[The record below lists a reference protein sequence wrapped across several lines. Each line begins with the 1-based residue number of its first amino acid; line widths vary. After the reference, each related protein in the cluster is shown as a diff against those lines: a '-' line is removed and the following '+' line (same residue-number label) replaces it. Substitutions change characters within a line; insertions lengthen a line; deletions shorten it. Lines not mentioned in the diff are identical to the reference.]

1 MSAIGIVLT
10 LFTSTTLAQDTIDIG
25 TLKKKDV
32 KVVQKVLYPKK
43 GLKELGAH
51 FGVMPFDAYT
61 FTPKLELT
69 YGMHLSDKFAWE
81 VALGGGYGLRNGTF
95 RVLEGPS
102 YGITPDAYRYLGSIT
117 TDIQWAPIY
126 AKMSWDGKK
135 VFHHD
140 FYALAGA
147 GITMEQAF
155 MEDKSMAFA
164 PGVAIGFGARIF
176 LPNKAAIR
184 IQLRDDILL
193 QPRAKTVESQ
203 SFYLK
208 QNTSISVGYVLL
220 NK

>member
-1 MSAIGIVLT
+1 MSITGFLLT
-10 LFTSTTLAQDTIDIG
+10 FITSTALGQDTIDIG
-25 TLKKKDV
+25 TLKTKDV

-43 GLKELGAH
+43 GMQELGGH
-51 FGVMPFDAYT
+51 FGLMPFDAYT
-61 FTPKLELT
+61 FTPKLEFT
-69 YGMHLSDKFAWE
+69 YAKHLSEKLAWE

-95 RVLEGPS
+95 KVLEGPS
-102 YGITPDAYRYLGSIT
+102 YGITPDAYRYLGSVT

-126 AKMSWDGKK
+126 AKMSWDGQK
-135 VFHHD
+135 VLHHD

-147 GITMEQAF
+147 GVTIEQAF

-164 PGVAIGFGARIF
+164 PALALGFGARVF
-176 LPNKAAIR
+176 LPNNAAIR
-184 IQLRDDILL
+184 IQLRDDILF

-220 NK
+220 SK